1 MIPWRGWSL
10 ISRCGASKGAH
21 RNTEMF
27 KSNHP
32 QTYIHTQSFTQ
43 TITRSTAS
51 TVVMGQPHSAHHDGE
66 KSNAP
71 QAKIKGCCQEEST
84 YHTAR
89 TAAGRKNNNNNTH
102 TTTQRC
108 KQSPHPQRKIHIR
121 NVYTGTAQPRRRGC
135 AVAVPTNSEATLV
148 VGDITAVVAAWHGEA
163 LRPTQGQPWQVS
175 WWPWQVSW
183 WPWQVNWW
191 PWQVGR

>member
-10 ISRCGASKGAH
+10 ISRCGASKGAR

-51 TVVMGQPHSAHHDGE
+51 TVVMGQQHSANPAHHDS

-89 TAAGRKNNNNNTH
+89 TAAGRTTTTTTTH
-102 TTTQRC
+102 TTIQRC
-108 KQSPHPQRKIHIR
+108 KQSPHPQRK
-121 NVYTGTAQPRRRGC
+121 YTYAMHTQAQHSLDAVGVPSRCQPIARPHSLLVTSAPSWPLGTARLCVRRRG
-135 AVAVPTNSEATLV
+135 S
-148 VGDITAVVAAWHGEA
+148 HG
-163 LRPTQGQPWQVS
+163 R
-175 WWPWQVSW
+175 
-183 WPWQVNWW
+183 
-191 PWQVGR
+191 